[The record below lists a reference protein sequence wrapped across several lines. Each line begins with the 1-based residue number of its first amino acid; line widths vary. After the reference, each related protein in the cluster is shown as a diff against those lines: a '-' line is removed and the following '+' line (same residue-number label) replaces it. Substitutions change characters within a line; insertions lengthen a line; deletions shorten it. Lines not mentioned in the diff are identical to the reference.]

1 MELKQLESY
10 VAVVEY
16 GSFTKAAEKLYISQ
30 PTISTHIQML
40 EMELHEKLLNRHTKS
55 LEVTPKGQELYE
67 CASDMLGLRDRL
79 LKSWSEEEN
88 KTIHL
93 GSSTIP
99 STYILP
105 ELLPKYMEEYPEVRF
120 VIHQGDSQNV
130 LDGLLSGNYQVGF
143 IGMEQEQDGVTCV
156 PFYRDHI
163 VLVTPN
169 TEEFRP
175 KKELYEKEKDLS
187 ILSEMIK
194 KEPLIVREKGSG
206 SKRYADKVLEDLNIV
221 EETLNIC
228 ARLNDSESIKNM
240 VMGGMGIA
248 LISEK
253 AVHDCCNEGKML
265 CFDIPLSVAERNL
278 NLIYRKKD
286 IYRAHEKMFVE
297 YVTEYYAKQK
307 LADSDV

>member
-99 STYILP
+99 SSYILP
-105 ELLPKYMEEYPEVRF
+105 ELLPKYVQEYPDVHF

-143 IGMEQEQDGVTCV
+143 IGMEQDQDGLTCV
-156 PFYRDHI
+156 PFYKDHI
-163 VLVTPN
+163 VLITPN
-169 TEEFRP
+169 EEAFQQR
-175 KKELYEKEKDLS
+175 KERYEEKKDLS
-187 ILSEMIK
+187 ILVEMLRT
-194 KEPLIVREKGSG
+194 EPLIVREKGSG
-206 SKRYADKVLEDLNIV
+206 SKRYADKVLKDLGIEEDS
-221 EETLNIC
+221 LNIC

-253 AVHDCCNEGKML
+253 AVHNSCNEGKML
-265 CFDIPLSVAERNL
+265 CFEIPLEGAERNL

-286 IYRAHEKMFVE
+286 IYRTHEKMFVE
-297 YVTEYYAKQK
+297 YVIKYYGK
-307 LADSDV
+307 

>member
-1 MELKQLESY
+1 MELKQLESF

-16 GSFTKAAEKLYISQ
+16 GSFTRAAEKLYISQ

-79 LKSWSEEEN
+79 LKNWSEEEN

-99 STYILP
+99 SSYILP
-105 ELLPKYMEEYPEVRF
+105 ELLPKYVEQYPDVHF
-120 VIHQGDSQNV
+120 VIHQGDSQGV

-143 IGMEQEQDGVTCV
+143 IGMEQDQPDLTCV
-156 PFYRDHI
+156 PFYRDRI
-163 VLVTPN
+163 VLITPN
-169 TEEFRP
+169 SEEFQS
-175 KKELYEKEKDLS
+175 KKEQYEADQDLN
-187 ILSEMIK
+187 ILAEMIRQ
-194 KEPLIVREKGSG
+194 EPLIVREKGSG
-206 SKRYADKVLEDLNIV
+206 SKRYADKVLTDLGIEED
-221 EETLNIC
+221 TLNIC

-253 AVHDCCNEGKML
+253 AVHDCCMEGKML
-265 CFDIPLSVAERNL
+265 CFQIPLEGAERNL
-278 NLIYRKKD
+278 NMIYRKKD

-297 YVTEYYAKQK
+297 YVTKYYGK
-307 LADSDV
+307 